1 MFITFFIVGGR
12 QRGNE
17 MRISRTD
24 LFTGYSQQLGLVE
37 AGVRNPRAET
47 RSAQRKTSNWAW
59 LKQACATGLA
69 CRPERFY
76 QHSALMAVHPRGNHG
91 FVQSNSCRS

>member
-24 LFTGYSQQLGLVE
+24 PLTLNDPL
-37 AGVRNPRAET
+37 NDPLT
-47 RSAQRKTSNWAW
+47 
-59 LKQACATGLA
+59 
-69 CRPERFY
+69 PI
-76 QHSALMAVHPRGNHG
+76 P
-91 FVQSNSCRS
+91 